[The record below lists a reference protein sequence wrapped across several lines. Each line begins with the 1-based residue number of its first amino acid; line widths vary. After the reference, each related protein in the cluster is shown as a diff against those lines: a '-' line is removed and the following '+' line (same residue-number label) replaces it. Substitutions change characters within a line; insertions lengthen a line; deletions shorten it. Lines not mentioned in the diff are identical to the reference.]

1 MAYLSVEILQVRS
14 EWKDILKLMK
24 VKKKKKN
31 KKKNYKE
38 DYSSQQGSHSD
49 LTEKSKALK
58 LSKR

>member
-14 EWKDILKLMK
+14 EWKDILKVMK
-24 VKKKKKN
+24 GKKKKN